1 MAFRIIWSE
10 TALADLR
17 DLVRYIARDDRQV
30 ARRFGD
36 LIVTKVQSLQAF
48 PRIGRIVPEYREE
61 RLRELIV
68 APYRIVYE
76 IDDDSMVLSVLRIWH
91 GARGDFSRFQG

>member
-1 MAFRIIWSE
+1 MAFRVVWSE

-30 ARRFGD
+30 AKRFGD
-36 LIVTKVQSLQAF
+36 LILTKVQSLQAF
-48 PRIGRIVPEYREE
+48 PRIGRIVPEFRED
-61 RLRELIV
+61 RLRELIM

-76 IDDDSMVLSVLRIWH
+76 IDDETTTLAILRIWH
-91 GARGDFSRFQG
+91 GARGNLELPP

>member
-1 MAFRIIWSE
+1 MAFRVVWSE

-30 ARRFGD
+30 AKRFGE
-36 LIVTKVQSLQAF
+36 LIVTKVQSLQPF
-48 PRIGRIVPEYREE
+48 PRIGRIVPEYRED
-61 RLRELIV
+61 RLRELIM

-76 IDDDSMVLSVLRIWH
+76 IDDETTTLAILRIWH
-91 GARGDFSRFQG
+91 CARGNLELPP

>member
-1 MAFRIIWSE
+1 MAFRIVWSK

-30 ARRFGD
+30 AKRFGD

-48 PRIGRIVPEYREE
+48 PRIGRIVPEFRDDH
-61 RLRELIV
+61 LRELIM

-76 IDDDSMVLSVLRIWH
+76 IDDEMMTLTILRIWH
-91 GARGDFSRFQG
+91 GARGNLELPL